1 MSAGVAN
8 VPAITPVVKITSI
21 ENRNVLGVDATA
33 RAQQL
38 ALLRY
43 ESGEDSLSPLLD
55 ADRELI
61 DVEFERAEAR
71 AVAQTADASLPSSHY

>member
-1 MSAGVAN
+1 MDQA
-8 VPAITPVVKITSI
+8 
-21 ENRNVLGVDATA
+21 VDATA

-38 ALLRY
+38 ALVRY
-43 ESGEDSLSPLLD
+43 ESGEDSLSPLLE

-71 AVAQTADASLPSSHY
+71 AALLTANVRLIRAMGGPPSELGDDILRGRTLQE